1 VHRKFGLSCDSL
13 RAVDLVLADGRL
25 VRASES
31 ENAEL
36 LWGLRGGGGNFGVV
50 TAMEFD
56 AHPMG
61 PIVMDA
67 TAVYP
72 IDTANTVLRAWRDWA
87 LTVPDEV
94 TTRALIW
101 TFPAAEG
108 LPPEIHDQ
116 EVVIIASVYAGDADE
131 GERVLQP
138 TRELGTLLA
147 DLSMQ
152 APFRFVQAAFDP
164 FFAKGVLSSYWK
176 SVYLPSL
183 SDEAIDFVVKV
194 GTERLSPF
202 TLIHIPMMGG
212 AVSAVAATDT
222 AFGDRSAPFMLSV
235 DGNWTDRSD
244 DDRQIAWVRGVMA
257 DAERFGTGQTYLNF
271 SGADA
276 GGSETGVLTA
286 AFGANLKRLQVLKQK
301 YDPTNL
307 FRLNNNIPPG

>member
-1 VHRKFGLSCDSL
+1 
-13 RAVDLVLADGRL
+13 
-25 VRASES
+25 
-31 ENAEL
+31 
-36 LWGLRGGGGNFGVV
+36 
-50 TAMEFD
+50 
-56 AHPMG
+56 
-61 PIVMDA
+61 
-67 TAVYP
+67 
-72 IDTANTVLRAWRDWA
+72 
-87 LTVPDEV
+87 
-94 TTRALIW
+94 
-101 TFPAAEG
+101 
-108 LPPEIHDQ
+108 
-116 EVVIIASVYAGDADE
+116 
-131 GERVLQP
+131 
-138 TRELGTLLA
+138 
-147 DLSMQ
+147 MQ